1 MKISEKPSTVQP
13 HLALFNLAFRPFFL
27 GAGLYAVL
35 SMVAWMG
42 VYVFHWQL
50 SLLGLQ
56 PMNWHAH
63 EMLFGYAL
71 AVIAGLLLTAV
82 KNWTGIQTLR
92 GYRLALLFALWAGA
106 RLLFL
111 AAGQQQLFWAAVLD
125 TLFLLFLIVA
135 VLMPLIRAR
144 QWKQLGLVA
153 KLVLILL
160 ANVAFYLGAL
170 NFMPEGIRW
179 GLYSALY
186 FILGLIFVMGRR
198 VIPFFIEK
206 GIAPEK
212 ARIHNWRW
220 LDLSSLGLFML
231 FWIADVFTD
240 FPVLTGWLALLLF
253 LLHGIRLWG
262 WHDRAIWRKPLLW
275 VLYLAYVF
283 ITAGFALKAAAVFFS
298 VSPYLAVH
306 AFAFGGIGMMT
317 LGMMVRVTL
326 GHTGRNVLEPPR
338 LLFFLFLLMYLGAVV
353 RVVLPLLFATAYTSL
368 VFMAHLIW
376 IMVFVIFLVM
386 YLPMLVAAR
395 IDGRAG

>member
-1 MKISEKPSTVQP
+1 MQISEKPATVQP
-13 HLALFNLAFRPFFL
+13 RLALFNLAFRPFFL
-27 GAGLYAVL
+27 AAALYAVL
-35 SMVAWMG
+35 SIAAWMG

-71 AVIAGLLLTAV
+71 AVIAGFLLTAV

-111 AAGQQQLFWAAVLD
+111 VAGQQQLAWAAALD
-125 TLFLLFLIVA
+125 TLFLLSLIVS
-135 VLMPLIRAR
+135 VLIPVVKVS

-153 KLVLILL
+153 KLVLLLL
-160 ANVAFYLGAL
+160 ANVSFYLGAMGVL
-170 NFMPEGIRW
+170 PDGIRW

-206 GIAPEK
+206 GIDSKTAQI
-212 ARIHNWRW
+212 RNWRW
-220 LDLSSLGLFML
+220 LDLTSLGLFVV
-231 FWIADVFTD
+231 FWIVDVFTD
-240 FPVLTGWLALLLF
+240 FPALMGWLALLLF
-253 LLHGIRLWG
+253 LLHSIRLWG
-262 WHDRAIWRKPLLW
+262 WHDRDIWRKPLLW
-275 VLYLAYVF
+275 VLYLAYGS

-317 LGMMVRVTL
+317 LGMMARVTL
-326 GHTGRNVLEPPR
+326 GHTGRNVFEPPR
-338 LLFFLFLLMYLGAVV
+338 VLFPLFLLMALGAIV
-353 RVVLPLLFATAYTSL
+353 RVILPLFFTSVYVPL
-368 VFMAHLIW
+368 VFLSQVLW
-376 IMVFVIFLVM
+376 IMSFVVFLVV
-386 YLPMLVAAR
+386 YLPMLIAPR
-395 IDGRAG
+395 IDGQAG